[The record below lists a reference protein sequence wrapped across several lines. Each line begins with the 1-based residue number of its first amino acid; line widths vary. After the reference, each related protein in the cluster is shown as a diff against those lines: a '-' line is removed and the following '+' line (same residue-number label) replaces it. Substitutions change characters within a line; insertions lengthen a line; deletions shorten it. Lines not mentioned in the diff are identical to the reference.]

1 MSHARDRWP
10 VLPALPPRPGEQLL
24 LPLALPP
31 TTVLPTTPVRVLP
44 AHVWQGLTPALQR
57 QMRQTLLRVVQE
69 VLHDA

>member
-1 MSHARDRWP
+1 MSHAHDRWP
-10 VLPALPPRPGEQLL
+10 VLTALPPRPGEQLL

-31 TTVLPTTPVRVLP
+31 TPLPPTTPVRVPP

-57 QMRQTLLRVVQE
+57 QLRQTLLRVLQE